1 MIYLSNIVQ
10 EWINNHVDFK
20 NHIRLVWRR
29 VDRGPDYNAAD
40 IHSYA
45 AVEGGYPLW
54 IASILQDK
62 IMYFKKHTAHTI
74 NASDAD
80 FFTKLEKLI
89 KSSHYKN
96 KI

>member
-1 MIYLSNIVQ
+1 MIYLSNIIQ

-20 NHIRLVWRR
+20 NHIRLILRYTLNGY
-29 VDRGPDYNAAD
+29 DQSAAD

-45 AVEGGYPLW
+45 QLERGYPLW
-54 IASILQDK
+54 IASILEDK
-62 IMYFKKHTAHTI
+62 ILYFKKRVSYTI

-89 KSSHYKN
+89 KERHYERR
-96 KI
+96 